1 MEAHAAVA
9 QQFGS
14 DAQARRLE
22 ALYLTPDI
30 VRQREVTL
38 ARLAARRGERI
49 LDVGCGPGLLVER
62 IAANVG
68 AQGEVR
74 GVDLSENMVALAR
87 GRCAGSPWVGFEP
100 ADATALP
107 FEDDRF
113 DAVACTQVLEY
124 VPDVGRALE
133 ELKRVLRPGG
143 RALLIDTDWE
153 SCVWASGDDERMRQM
168 LAAWNRHCAHPHLP
182 RALGPMLASKGFRI
196 DSIETVAIVN
206 ALFDADTYSGGMMP
220 VIAEFV
226 VRHGGVEE
234 SYARA
239 WLDDLLAL
247 RNRGES
253 FFSLDRYLFL
263 ASRGA

>member
-1 MEAHAAVA
+1 VA
-9 QQFGS
+9 SSASVAEQFGS
-14 DAQARRLE
+14 DAQARRVE

-38 ARLAARRGERI
+38 AHLAAGPGERI

-62 IAANVG
+62 IAASVG
-68 AQGEVR
+68 EDGEAR
-74 GVDLSENMVALAR
+74 GVDLSATMIALAR
-87 GRCAGSPWVGFEP
+87 ARCSGSRWVGFEP

-107 FEDDRF
+107 FEDGRF

-124 VPDVGRALE
+124 VPDVGRALD

-153 SCVWASGDDERMRQM
+153 SCVWASSDDERMRRM
-168 LAAWNRHCAHPHLP
+168 LTVWNRHCAHPHLP
-182 RALGPMLASKGFRI
+182 RALGPMLARIGFQI
-196 DSIETVAIVN
+196 DAIETVAIVN
-206 ALFDADTYSGGMMP
+206 AMFDADTYSGGMMP
-220 VIAEFV
+220 IIAEFA

-239 WLDDLLAL
+239 WLDDLLAH
-247 RNRGES
+247 RTRGEA
-253 FFSLDRYLFL
+253 FFSLDRHLFL
-263 ASRGA
+263 VHRDP